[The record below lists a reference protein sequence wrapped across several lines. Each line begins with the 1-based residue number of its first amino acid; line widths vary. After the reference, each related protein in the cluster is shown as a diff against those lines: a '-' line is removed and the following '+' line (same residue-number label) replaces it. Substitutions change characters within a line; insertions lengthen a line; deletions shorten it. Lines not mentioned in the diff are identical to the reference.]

1 MGTTYHCKQL
11 ATVLIRVMGIFAL
24 SSTALATQDVE
35 ESDNAE
41 PQNVRVIEEITV
53 RADRSF
59 FLLRA
64 QLEFAKEKLYS
75 TYNDFNEDDEQDV
88 NCKQTDWTSTRIQE
102 QQCWPVFF
110 EKLVA
115 ENTQAAL
122 RGEDILMT
130 IRQLERRTTKEFEQ
144 LRANIERVAI
154 ENPEV
159 AESLIE
165 LSELEQDY
173 KRQRE
178 ECMKKPAFLL
188 ILRRCP

>member
-1 MGTTYHCKQL
+1 MHAIYRRKQL
-11 ATVLIRVMGIFAL
+11 TTVLSIVMGIVAL
-24 SSTALATQDVE
+24 GSTALASQDADE
-35 ESDNAE
+35 NNSAE
-41 PQNVRVIEEITV
+41 PQNVRTIEEITV
-53 RADRSF
+53 QADRSF

-88 NCKQTDWTSTRIQE
+88 NCKQTDWTNTHIQE

-110 EKLVA
+110 EKIVA
-115 ENTQAAL
+115 ENTQAAI
-122 RGEDILMT
+122 RGEEFQLT
-130 IRQLERRTTKEFEQ
+130 IRQLERQLSKEFEQ
-144 LRANIERVAI
+144 LRSNIEKVAS
-154 ENPEV
+154 ENPEL

-165 LSELEQDY
+165 LGKLEQDY
-173 KRQRE
+173 KRQHE